1 MINCNYKNKCIVLI
15 KGEINMDNNT
25 NRLKENQSQTN
36 KTQVD
41 NNTQSY
47 KELKEGI
54 KQIQENVKI
63 LKLCSIISTL
73 AILLIAIFW
82 ILYFFLI
89 I

>member
-1 MINCNYKNKCIVLI
+1 
-15 KGEINMDNNT
+15 MDNNT

-41 NNTQSY
+41 KNTQSY